1 VKLKPGRME
10 RKSFSNGSS
19 GGGGRG
25 LWDKTKRVAGLIT
38 IEPSLLVHM
47 TASFMGNLL
56 LSNLMLYKACNV
68 NLGYNET
75 FCEALVDKERGGPI
89 E

>member
-1 VKLKPGRME
+1 ME
-10 RKSFSNGSS
+10 RKSVPKSDS
-19 GGGGRG
+19 GDRRRDGICGKLRRG
-25 LWDKTKRVAGLIT
+25 VGLIT

-56 LSNLMLYKACNV
+56 LSNLLLYKACHV

-75 FCEALVDKERGGPI
+75 YCDALIDKPRGGDK
-89 E
+89 